1 MRPPRRLRHGEEATL
16 VEHLDELRS
25 RILISL
31 ATLIVGTI
39 VAFVFQHH
47 ILHWLSQPL
56 PPARK
61 KQGLLTLGVAEP
73 FLVTFKISIW
83 AGLGLAFPVVL
94 WQIWGFFAPAVAERS
109 QRLVAVFVAF
119 SSALL
124 ACGVVFAYYVVLP
137 AALKFLTSYNEQSFN
152 IQIRATDYYNFVLLT
167 LVGVGVVFELPVF
180 VLALVRLGVLTSN
193 RLRHTRRL
201 GYFIVAVV
209 AVALPG
215 IDPVTTTLEAIPL
228 FVLYEGSIWLS
239 VLMER
244 YWMRRTDDAYEPVD
258 MDGWDEPDEPDEP

>member
-31 ATLIVGTI
+31 ATLVVGAI
-39 VAFVFQHH
+39 VAFAFQHWL
-47 ILHWLSQPL
+47 LHVLVQPL
-56 PPARK
+56 PPKRRH
-61 KQGLLTLGVAEP
+61 LTTLGVAEP
-73 FLVTFKISIW
+73 FLVTFKLCIW

-109 QRLVAVFVAF
+109 QRLVAAFVAF

-124 ACGVVFAYYVVLP
+124 VGGVVFAYYVVLP
-137 AALKFLTSYNEQSFN
+137 AALKFLTSYNDQSFD
-152 IQIRATDYYNFVLLT
+152 IKIRAADYFGFVLLT

-180 VLALVRLGVLTSN
+180 VLALVKLGVLTSD
-193 RLRHTRRL
+193 RLRHTRRM

-209 AVALPG
+209 AVLLPG

-244 YWMRRTDDAYEPVD
+244 YWTSDSEPPFDSTDA
-258 MDGWDEPDEPDEP
+258 